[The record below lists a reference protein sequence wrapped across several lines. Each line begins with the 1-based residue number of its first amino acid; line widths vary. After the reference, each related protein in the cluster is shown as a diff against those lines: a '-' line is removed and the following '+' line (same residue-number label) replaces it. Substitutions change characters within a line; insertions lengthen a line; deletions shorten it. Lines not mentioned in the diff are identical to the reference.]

1 MPINGEALMFK
12 TSDNKTVVDFL
23 FKNDKNETV
32 VRFMKM

>member
-1 MPINGEALMFK
+1 MFK

-32 VRFMKM
+32 VRFMKMWGYIWI